1 MLFARYIALSIYRKA
16 RMVYRPNITSAQPR
30 RWYQLG
36 AYRATLLD
44 TIESAGPIQYLY
56 VLVVYGEDRKPV
68 LFVASETSEMP
79 PLLGPSPPFLGLFD
93 LEGHRNLGSDER
105 WANREEFVAEALN
118 LARSELK
125 VTDSAILLQQ
135 ED

>member
-1 MLFARYIALSIYRKA
+1 MLFARYIALSIHQKA
-16 RMVYRPNITSAQPR
+16 RTVYRPNITSAQPR

-36 AYRATLLD
+36 AYHAMLLD
-44 TIESAGPIQYLY
+44 TVESAGPIQYLY

-79 PLLGPSPPFLGLFD
+79 PLLGPAPPFPGLFD

-105 WANREEFVAEALN
+105 WAHKEQFVAEALN

-125 VTDSAILLQQ
+125 VTESAILLQQ
-135 ED
+135 EE